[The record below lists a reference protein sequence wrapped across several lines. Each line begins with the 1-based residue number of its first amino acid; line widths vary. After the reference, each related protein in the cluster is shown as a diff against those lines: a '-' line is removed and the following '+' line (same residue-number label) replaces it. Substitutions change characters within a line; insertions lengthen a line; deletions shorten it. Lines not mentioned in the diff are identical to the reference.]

1 MSYFQNTVVYI
12 EGNEKLRTPQIEA
25 YINIKEFFR
34 KKPNG
39 EALVVLPT
47 GTGKSG
53 LISIA
58 PFGVANGRVLVI
70 TPGIVTKKSVIKA
83 LHPLEDNF
91 WVNRDVLFNP
101 KDIPVVEEYEPDI
114 LDSHLEKCNFVI
126 TNVHK
131 LQEGKKS
138 SLLERVK
145 SDFFDMIIVDEAHH
159 APAETWQRVFEYF
172 SNAKILHITG
182 TPYRG
187 DSKEIPGER
196 IHNTPLSQVMADK
209 YVKWLRKKNVNSDD
223 LFFTLPENPDKK
235 FSIDEVIGF
244 KDKEWIEK
252 SIALSEECSLDV
264 IRQSIT
270 ELKQLKE
277 TSPNVPHKILAVACS
292 IKHAEDVCKW
302 YEKQNMKTV
311 LVHSGMRNELIEK
324 NLRQIDNNECQVVV
338 SVNMLMEGYDHKYLT
353 VLSIFRPYRSLN
365 AFAQVV
371 GRILRAIPDE
381 EITNFAIDNN
391 AVVIFHKEIGLDAM
405 WMEFQKEV
413 ERANKLINIRDY
425 TFLDREYENRKT
437 EYGTIDKVD
446 DYFVENEDSYLL
458 AMDFNKLFQE
468 ARTNIDDKTDIEF
481 NKVKNQLGLS
491 EEGLEDVKKVIRKDL
506 TSKNTSELNKMLIE
520 KRPAMARAQ
529 YRKILKEKSDEVAL
543 ELLEEKGIDPIAT
556 NLFDKFNKL
565 IYKLQNNTTNVG
577 IIVRYINDKLRNKFG
592 PVDKRELETLSL
604 SFEYIKNIIEELRR
618 MI

>member
-1 MSYFQNTVVYI
+1 
-12 EGNEKLRTPQIEA
+12 PQIEA

-70 TPGIVTKKSVIKA
+70 TPGIVTKKSVIKE

-91 WVNRDVLFNP
+91 WINYDVLFNS
-101 KDIPVVEEYEPDI
+101 KDIPVVEEYEPGI
-114 LDSHLEKCNFVI
+114 LDSHLEKCDFVI

-138 SLLERVK
+138 SLLEKVK

-159 APAETWQRVFEYF
+159 APAKTWQRAFEYF
-172 SNAKILHITG
+172 SNAKKLHITG

-187 DSKEIPGER
+187 DAKEIQGER
-196 IHNTPLSQVMADK
+196 IHNTPLSQVMADR
-209 YVKWLRKKNVNSDD
+209 YVKWLRKKNVNSED

-235 FSIDEVIGF
+235 FSIDEVIEF

-252 SIALSEECSLDV
+252 SIALSKECSLDV

-292 IKHAEDVCKW
+292 IKHAEDVWKW

-311 LVHSGMRNELIEK
+311 LVHSNMGKESIEK

-371 GRILRAIPDE
+371 GRILRAIPDK
-381 EITNFAIDNN
+381 EITDFNIDNN
-391 AVVIFHKEIGLDAM
+391 AVVIFHKEIGLNDM
-405 WMEFQKEV
+405 WTEFQKEV
-413 ERANKLINIRDY
+413 ERASKLINIKDY
-425 TFLDREYENRKT
+425 TFSDQEYENRKT
-437 EYGTIDKVD
+437 EYGTIEKPEN
-446 DYFVENEDSYLL
+446 YFTTDEDSYLL
-458 AMDFNKLFQE
+458 NMDFNKLFQE
-468 ARTNIDDKTDIEF
+468 ARNKINTETDIKFNNIKKEF
-481 NKVKNQLGLS
+481 DGFDKSTVDEVREIIQKGLTQQKAKKINKL
-491 EEGLEDVKKVIRKDL
+491 
-506 TSKNTSELNKMLIE
+506 LIE
-520 KRPAMARAQ
+520 KRPEQARKQ
-529 YRKILKEKSDEVAL
+529 DRKKLEKTANEKAL
-543 ELLEEKGIDPIAT
+543 DILEEKGIDPKGT
-556 NLFDKFNKL
+556 NLFDQFNSL
-565 IYKLQNNTTNVG
+565 IYNLPKNTTNDG
-577 IIVRYINDKLRNKFG
+577 IIVRFIYTKLSKKFG
-592 PVDKRELETLSL
+592 PVDKRELETLSSSL
-604 SFEYIKNIIEELRR
+604 EYIKNIIEELRR